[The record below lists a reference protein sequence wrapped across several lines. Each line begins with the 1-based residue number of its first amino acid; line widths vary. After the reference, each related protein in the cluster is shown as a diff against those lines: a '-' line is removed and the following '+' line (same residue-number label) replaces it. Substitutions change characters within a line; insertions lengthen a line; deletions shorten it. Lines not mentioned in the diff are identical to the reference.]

1 MKDVIRTDRMT
12 VMDTDL
18 ASAGA
23 HSHGETVKYEVC
35 CSERVLALHAQDNLH
50 GLGVTADQSVD
61 GAEGGDD
68 DWGGVRLWRCP
79 SCWSSIPEVD
89 DCTLTTGVKEGS
101 LNIRSVLTPAMK
113 TTMPL
118 LYLTLVTLCPAHLGA
133 TIGLVAMVNKFKLP
147 SKHPAAMQAS

>member
-1 MKDVIRTDRMT
+1 MIRTDRMT

-68 DWGGVRLWRCP
+68 DWGGVRL
-79 SCWSSIPEVD
+79 
-89 DCTLTTGVKEGS
+89 
-101 LNIRSVLTPAMK
+101 
-113 TTMPL
+113 
-118 LYLTLVTLCPAHLGA
+118 
-133 TIGLVAMVNKFKLP
+133 
-147 SKHPAAMQAS
+147 